1 MSQDGASRGLL
12 GVVWERLRRPRQWVR
27 YIAVGAGT
35 FFVSL
40 LFIVLVRPVLA
51 PVVGRDGYGFVV
63 LVWMLATL
71 YAIRLYSRRV
81 LG

>member
-1 MSQDGASRGLL
+1 MSEDEASGGVL
-12 GVVWERLRRPRQWVR
+12 GTVWKRLRRPRQWAR
-27 YIAVGAGT
+27 YIAVGAT
-35 FFVSL
+35 AFFVSL

-71 YAIRLYSRRV
+71 YAIRLYSRQV